1 MQNHFLPQV
10 VLLAVFCLFAGP
22 AVAHRVAAAAAAA
35 AALAPAPAVAVAVA
49 VVAAAVAESAVA
61 PALAPVPYPAV
72 SPYTASASNMENMAA
87 AKTDAAPIA
96 PAPEPLGAELWV
108 PSNMPGP
115 DHLGSNSMSAAV
127 AAAPVA
133 LSARLRIAA
142 AVAAPERRRVC
153 APPALPGARAA
164 ACMRPRHTKASKM
177 RSPSYPA
184 HQQASL
190 AE

>member
-22 AVAHRVAAAAAAA
+22 AVAHRVAAAAAV
-35 AALAPAPAVAVAVA
+35 ALAPAPVVAVVVA
-49 VVAAAVAESAVA
+49 VVAAAESAVA
-61 PALAPVPYPAV
+61 LAPCPAAL
-72 SPYTASASNMENMAA
+72 PYTASASNMENMAA
-87 AKTDAAPIA
+87 VKTDAAPIA
-96 PAPEPLGAELWV
+96 QVPEPLGAELWV

-133 LSARLRIAA
+133 PSARLQIAA
-142 AVAAPERRRVC
+142 AAAAPGHRRVC

-164 ACMRPRHTKASKM
+164 AYMRPRHTKAAKM
-177 RSPSYPA
+177 RSPSYLV

>member
-10 VLLAVFCLFAGP
+10 VLLAAFCLFAGP
-22 AVAHRVAAAAAAA
+22 AVAHRVAAAAAAV
-35 AALAPAPAVAVAVA
+35 ALAPV
-49 VVAAAVAESAVA
+49 VVAAAESAVA
-61 PALAPVPYPAV
+61 PAPCPAA

-87 AKTDAAPIA
+87 VKTDAAPIA
-96 PAPEPLGAELWV
+96 PVPEPLGAELWV

-133 LSARLRIAA
+133 PSARLQIAA
-142 AVAAPERRRVC
+142 AAAAPGHRRVC
-153 APPALPGARAA
+153 AHPALPGVRAA
-164 ACMRPRHTKASKM
+164 AYMRPRHTKESKM
-177 RSPSYPA
+177 RSPSYLV